1 MSDLQI
7 GLLAAGV
14 LVVAGI
20 FAYNSM
26 QERRA
31 RRTAERVFRSAHA
44 DALMDGDVPA
54 RREPGFEAAPRRD
67 LPTEAQALPDA
78 RLDYVIEL
86 NLQQLTSAAAV
97 AAQWAPFEH
106 RFAGRVLLAA
116 SPDRSTWRPLAAAGS
131 CAAVRAALQLTSRG
145 GPVGEAELIEF
156 RSAADTLAAG
166 IAATVEAP
174 EVRRAVEAAR
184 ELDQLCVD
192 TDIQVVLHVVPQP
205 GVAFDAGAD
214 MPTPGQQGA
223 FAVGRREDGAFSLS
237 LDVPRTAEV
246 RRSYDAMV
254 VRARDLCVTL
264 GGMIV
269 DDNGRALD
277 ERALAAIGEQLDA
290 VLETLAARGI
300 EPGGPAALRLFA

>member
-7 GLLAAGV
+7 GLLAAGA

-20 FAYNSM
+20 VAYNAI

-31 RRTAERVFRSAHA
+31 RRAAERAFRSGHA
-44 DALMDGDVPA
+44 DALMDDGGQR
-54 RREPGFEAAPRRD
+54 RREPSFDGAPRRD
-67 LPTEAQALPDA
+67 GPLEAGALPDA

-86 NLQQLTSAAAV
+86 SLRQLVSAAAV
-97 AAQWAPFEH
+97 AEHWAPFEH
-106 RFAGRVLLAA
+106 RFAGRALLAA
-116 SPDRSTWRPLAAAGS
+116 SPDRSTWRPLPAAGS
-131 CAAVRAALQLTSRG
+131 CAAVRAALQLASRA

-156 RSAADTLAAG
+156 RAAADTLAASVG
-166 IAATVEAP
+166 ATVQAP
-174 EVRRAVEAAR
+174 EVKHAVEAAR
-184 ELDQLCVD
+184 ELDQLCAD
-192 TDIQVVLHVVPQP
+192 ADIQVVLHVVPQP
-205 GVAFDAGAD
+205 GGAFDDATAAPAAGA
-214 MPTPGQQGA
+214 QAA
-223 FAVGRREDGAFSLS
+223 FTINRREDGAFSLA

-254 VRARDLCVTL
+254 VRARDLCVSL

-277 ERALAAIGEQLDA
+277 ERALAVIGEQLDA
-290 VLETLAARGI
+290 VRETLVARGI

>member
-7 GLLAAGV
+7 GLLAAGA

-20 FAYNSM
+20 VAYNAI

-31 RRTAERVFRSAHA
+31 RRSAERAFRSGHA
-44 DALMDGDVPA
+44 DALMDDGGQR
-54 RREPGFEAAPRRD
+54 RREPSFDGAPRRD
-67 LPTEAQALPDA
+67 GPLEAGALPDA

-86 NLQQLTSAAAV
+86 SLRQLMSAAAV
-97 AAQWAPFEH
+97 AGHWAPFEH
-106 RFAGRVLLAA
+106 RFAGRALLAA
-116 SPDRSTWRPLAAAGS
+116 SPDRSTWRPLSAAGS
-131 CAAVRAALQLTSRG
+131 CAAVRAALQLASRA

-156 RSAADTLAAG
+156 RAAADTLAASVG
-166 IAATVEAP
+166 ATVQAP
-174 EVRRAVEAAR
+174 EVKHAVEAAR
-184 ELDQLCVD
+184 ELDQLCAD
-192 TDIQVVLHVVPQP
+192 ADIQVVLHVVPQP
-205 GVAFDAGAD
+205 G
-214 MPTPGQQGA
+214 GA
-223 FAVGRREDGAFSLS
+223 FAADAAAPAAGPQAAFAVNRREDGAFSLA

-254 VRARDLCVTL
+254 DRARDLCVAL

-290 VLETLAARGI
+290 VRETLVARGI